1 MNIYAPQ
8 GVVLLSSV
16 ANFSNDNAEVVSLP
30 NKEQAGKIGIKEAS
44 KNITMKATVVN
55 NNGKD
60 IKNPKI
66 LGRIP
71 FQGNKK
77 TDGTGIRWG
86 INAGMGGDDGICG
99 WGRL

>member
-16 ANFSNDNAEVVSLP
+16 ANFSNDNTEIVSLP
-30 NKEQAGKIGIKEAS
+30 NKEQAGKIDIKSNA

-55 NNGKD
+55 NYGKD

-66 LGRIP
+66 LGRLP

-77 TDGTGIRWG
+77 TDGSHSFFAR
-86 INAGMGGDDGICG
+86 
-99 WGRL
+99 